1 MQHAATTPSTE
12 YPSAARPGKA
22 VQSWRKRRASW
33 LTAPLRAIQAL
44 VCTVL
49 ERCVHWSIPRCAIRH
64 ELCPTPSPKPSNPKP
79 QTPNPK
85 LQTPNL
91 QPLGVHCS
99 LSRALSRSLKLTGIG
114 YLASRCYVR
123 DCRRRQSK
131 RPDLG
136 WLPCSAA
143 WCQSVGARLP
153 KTRRLAFLCL
163 AAVPAPARAFR
174 VSRCVCAHSRAFCK
188 TCINICAA
196 SPLCPPALAH
206 VRAPYILYPKP

>member
-85 LQTPNL
+85 PQTPRRAL
-91 QPLGVHCS
+91 FS
-99 LSRALSRSLKLTGIG
+99 LARALSLAKANGHWLSAKLG
-114 YLASRCYVR
+114 L
-123 DCRRRQSK
+123 RRRLPPAAEHAAGSGVAAV
-131 RPDLG
+131 LG
-136 WLPCSAA
+136 GLV
-143 WCQSVGARLP
+143 SVSGCKIAENATFGIFVSGGRAGARP
-153 KTRRLAFLCL
+153 
-163 AAVPAPARAFR
+163 R
-174 VSRCVCAHSRAFCK
+174 VSGVTVRVCARTGALQDMHQHLHCVAFVPTRAR
-188 TCINICAA
+188 TCACSLHLI
-196 SPLCPPALAH
+196 P
-206 VRAPYILYPKP
+206 

>member
-64 ELCPTPSPKPSNPKP
+64 ELCPTPSPKPSTPKP

-99 LSRALSRSLKLTGIG
+99 LSRALSRSLKLTGKAIWQAG
-114 YLASRCYVR
+114 ATYAIAAGGRGSGVARIWGGCRARRPGVSQWVQ
-123 DCRRRQSK
+123 DCRK
-131 RPDLG
+131 RDV
-136 WLPCSAA
+136 WH
-143 WCQSVGARLP
+143 
-153 KTRRLAFLCL
+153 F
-163 AAVPAPARAFR
+163 
-174 VSRCVCAHSRAFCK
+174 CVWR
-188 TCINICAA
+188 
-196 SPLCPPALAH
+196 P
-206 VRAPYILYPKP
+206 